1 MHLILTY
8 PVPSILCENLNP
20 RTSRIDLF
28 SVIIGAIAG
37 QLSPVFEKL
46 SKLHAKNSFSL
57 AIVAGDLFANPEI
70 ASPENDETVSSLLA
84 GRFMI
89 PLPTYFTIGNHA
101 LPQKVIDRL
110 EEATG
115 EVCPNLY
122 FLGKRSIT
130 KTSEGIRI
138 VNLGGLLDPSV
149 TAGLSKE
156 KYLPFH
162 TEGDAKSLHGANTA
176 DILLTS
182 TWPSSIRTGSS
193 IPLPEEYEDATSEQ
207 CVAGLCTALKP
218 RYHFSTSPNFFY
230 EREPFF
236 HPLTEDHPDTRP
248 ITRFI
253 SLASTSSSSKAKY
266 LYAFSLNPSASPPSE
281 LPAGSTAS
289 PFRPVTK
296 KRPYVPE
303 QHTHSP
309 YSSST
314 LQHRPSKRA
323 RQPPPTPSECF
334 FCLSNPSLATHLIIS
349 IATDTYLTTAKGPL
363 STPST
368 YPSLPFPAHI
378 LLIPLTHAPTLA
390 AIPDAATY
398 DEMQRYRSALH
409 TMLVT
414 KSGGELGAVTWEVSR
429 ASGIHI
435 HWQFLPVSIGLIT
448 KGLVEAAFKVEAENE
463 KYPLFKVRQIGN
475 GRGEKG
481 DYFRVWIWRPGG
493 ETRAHQPEDEEGHGS
508 DKLDTSAGTEI
519 SLVLPLSA
527 NFRFDLQFGRRVM
540 AKLLGLEKRANWRDC
555 GQIEAEEVADAEAF
569 KKAFREF
576 DFSMED

>member
-1 MHLILTY
+1 MACKI
-8 PVPSILCENLNP
+8 
-20 RTSRIDLF
+20 
-28 SVIIGAIAG
+28 VIVGAIAG
-37 QLSPVFEKL
+37 QIPPVFEKL

-57 AIVAGDLFANPEI
+57 AIVAGDLFADPAI
-70 ASPENDETVSSLLA
+70 ASPEDEETVSSLLA
-84 GRFMI
+84 GNFSI

-101 LPQKVIDRL
+101 LPQKIIDRL

-122 FLGKRSIT
+122 FLGKRSTT
-130 KTSEGIRI
+130 KTSEGIRM
-138 VNLGGLLDPSV
+138 VNLGGFLDPSV

-182 TWPSSIRTGSS
+182 TWPSSIRTESS
-193 IPLPEEYEDATSEQ
+193 IPLPEGLQDAPSEQ
-207 CVAGLCTALKP
+207 CVAELCATLKP

-236 HPLTEDHPDTRP
+236 HLPTEDHPDTRAV
-248 ITRFI
+248 TRFI
-253 SLASTSSSSKAKY
+253 SLASPSSPSKAKY
-266 LYAFSLNPSASPPSE
+266 LYAFSLDPSAPQPSE

-296 KRPYVPE
+296 KRPSAPD
-303 QHTHSP
+303 QQT
-309 YSSST
+309 YSRYSDT
-314 LQHRPSKRA
+314 TPHHRPSKRA

-334 FCLSNPSLATHLIIS
+334 FCLSNPSLATHLITS

-363 STPST
+363 SEPST

-390 AIPDAATY
+390 AIPDVATY
-398 DEMQRYRSALH
+398 NEMQRYRSALH
-409 TMLVT
+409 SMLVA
-414 KSGGELGAVTWEVSR
+414 KAGGVLGAVTWEVSR
-429 ASGIHI
+429 ADGIHI
-435 HWQFLPVSIGLIT
+435 HWQLLPVSVGLIT

-463 KYPLFKVRQIGN
+463 KYPLFKAREIGD

-481 DYFRVWIWRPGG
+481 DYFRVWIWRPGKDN
-493 ETRAHQPEDEEGHGS
+493 EAQPPEKENGHGS
-508 DKLDTSAGTEI
+508 DKPASSTGTEV
-519 SLVLPLSA
+519 SLVLALSA

-555 GQIEAEEVADAEAF
+555 GQAQAEEVADAEAF
-569 KKAFREF
+569 KKAFRDF
-576 DFSMED
+576 DFSMDED

>member
-1 MHLILTY
+1 MHFPLVKLWIIAYYVLT
-8 PVPSILCENLNP
+8 
-20 RTSRIDLF
+20 LF
-28 SVIIGAIAG
+28 SIVIGAIAG
-37 QLSPVFEKL
+37 QLSPVFQKL
-46 SKLHAKNSFSL
+46 SKLHARNSFSM
-57 AIVAGDLFANPEI
+57 AIVAGDLFADPEI
-70 ASPENDETVSSLLA
+70 ASLEDEETVSSLLA
-84 GRFMI
+84 GSFSI
-89 PLPTYFTIGNHA
+89 PLPTYFTIGIHA
-101 LPQKVIDRL
+101 LPQKIVNRL
-110 EEATG
+110 EEANG

-122 FLGKRSIT
+122 FLGKRSTT

-156 KYLPFH
+156 RYLPFH
-162 TEGDAKSLHGANTA
+162 TEGDAKSLHGANAA

-193 IPLPEEYEDATSEQ
+193 IPLPGGSEDATSEQ
-207 CVAGLCTALKP
+207 CVAELCATLKP

-236 HPLTEDHPDTRP
+236 HLPAEDHPDNRP
-248 ITRFI
+248 LTRFI
-253 SLASTSSSSKAKY
+253 SLASPSSPSKAKY
-266 LYAFSLNPSASPPSE
+266 LYAFSLDPSAPPPSE

-289 PFRPVTK
+289 PFRPATK
-296 KRPYVPE
+296 KRSYAPE
-303 QHTHSP
+303 QQT
-309 YSSST
+309 YSRYSNST
-314 LQHRPSKRA
+314 PHHRTSKRA

-334 FCLSNPSLATHLIIS
+334 FCLSNPSLATHLITS

-368 YPSLPFPAHI
+368 YPFLSFPAHM

-398 DEMQRYRSALH
+398 TEMQRYRSALH
-409 TMLVT
+409 SMLVA
-414 KSGGELGAVTWEVSR
+414 KAGAELGAVTWEVSR
-429 ASGIHI
+429 TEGIHV
-435 HWQFLPVSIGLIT
+435 HWQFLPVSVGLIK

-463 KYPLFKVRQIGN
+463 KYPLFKAREIGD
-475 GRGEKG
+475 GRGEQG
-481 DYFRVWIWRPGG
+481 DYFRVWIWRPI
-493 ETRAHQPEDEEGHGS
+493 EKSEAQPSEKEDGCGS
-508 DKLDTSAGTEI
+508 NKPASSAGTEI
-519 SLVLPLSA
+519 SLFLPLSA

-555 GQIEAEEVADAEAF
+555 GQGEAEEVADAEAF

-576 DFSMED
+576 DFSMEED

>member
-1 MHLILTY
+1 MASKI
-8 PVPSILCENLNP
+8 
-20 RTSRIDLF
+20 
-28 SVIIGAIAG
+28 VIVGSIAG
-37 QLSPVFEKL
+37 QLFPIFEKI
-46 SKLHAKNSFSL
+46 SKLHTKNSFSL
-57 AIVAGDLFANPEI
+57 AIVAGDLFADPET
-70 ASPENDETVSSLLA
+70 ASPEDEETVSSLLV
-84 GRFMI
+84 GKISI

-101 LPQKVIDRL
+101 LPQTIINHL
-110 EEATG
+110 EKGTG

-122 FLGKRSIT
+122 FLGKRSTT

-138 VNLGGLLDPSV
+138 VNLGGFLDPSV

-156 KYLPFH
+156 KYLPYH

-193 IPLPEEYEDATSEQ
+193 IALPEGFEDAPSEQ
-207 CVAGLCTALKP
+207 CVAELCAALKP

-236 HPLTEDHPDTRP
+236 HFPTEDHPEPRRV
-248 ITRFI
+248 TRFI
-253 SLASTSSSSKAKY
+253 SLASPFSSSKARY
-266 LYAFSLNPSASPPSE
+266 LYAFSLDPSAPPPSE

-289 PFRPVTK
+289 PFQPTTR
-296 KRPYVPE
+296 KRPYIPD
-303 QHTHSP
+303 QQT
-309 YSSST
+309 YSRYSNQT
-314 LQHRPSKRA
+314 PHHRPSKRA

-334 FCLSNPSLATHLIIS
+334 FCLSNPSLATHLITS

-363 STPST
+363 SSPST

-398 DEMQRYRSALH
+398 IEMQRYRSALH
-409 TMLVT
+409 SMLVA
-414 KSGGELGAVTWEVSR
+414 KAGVELGAVTWEVSR
-429 ASGIHI
+429 ADGIHI
-435 HWQFLPVSIGLIT
+435 HWQFLPVSVDLIR

-463 KYPLFKVRQIGN
+463 KYPLFQAREIGD
-475 GRGEKG
+475 GRGERG
-481 DYFRVWIWRPGG
+481 DYFRVWIWRPG
-493 ETRAHQPEDEEGHGS
+493 EKNEAQPCKEENGHGS
-508 DKLDTSAGTEI
+508 DMPATSAGIEI

-527 NFRFDLQFGRRVM
+527 SLRFDLQFGRRVM

-555 GQIEAEEVADAEAF
+555 VQEEAEEVADAEAF
-569 KKAFREF
+569 KKAFRGF
-576 DFSMED
+576 DFSMEED